1 MFDFKE
7 NLNRAKS
14 AMMLAI
20 EINMMNAAVKMDDV
34 VDGKVKSKSKR
45 EDIEIEYIITG
56 FLYDITHRR

>member
-45 EDIEIEYIITG
+45 EDIEIEYIIAG